1 MSPFASL
8 TQGARVSDQQESA
21 ARLHK
26 ELSRGGFEA
35 RHSDD
40 VIGAMWE
47 KWVLLATLA
56 GSTCLMRA
64 SIGEIVRTDTG
75 AQLISK
81 MLDECA
87 AVATASDHPPR
98 SVALSI
104 VRPTLT
110 DPESQISASMLRD
123 IQRGG
128 QIEAEHI
135 VGDLIRRGREHGVP
149 TPLLEIAYVHLQAYQ
164 NRMKSA
170 QAAT

>member
-1 MSPFASL
+1 MNAPLWPPQAIIL
-8 TQGARVSDQQESA
+8 
-21 ARLHK
+21 
-26 ELSRGGFEA
+26 RG
-35 RHSDD
+35 R
-40 VIGAMWE
+40 
-47 KWVLLATLA
+47 
-56 GSTCLMRA
+56 C
-64 SIGEIVRTDTG
+64 
-75 AQLISK
+75 
-81 MLDECA
+81 
-87 AVATASDHPPR
+87 
-98 SVALSI
+98 ALSI

-135 VGDLIRRGREHGVP
+135 VGDLIRRGREHSVP